1 MSINCYICAF
11 KTYVMLQFNIRKV
24 DPEAWIA
31 QIETIRQRICGCSSS
46 EEFRFYFDDD
56 IDITYLKPWHIVSLA
71 CLFDY
76 AISSDDRNVRV
87 FSNDEIANFFDD
99 DLHLS
104 QYFKDI
110 PYIEAETKQ
119 IMNLWKVEAAQS
131 YAYSNSLTRYLKREY
146 FKGKDLTAFNNAL
159 NELYANVADHAHAAG
174 VAYSYIRYDE
184 ARRAIG
190 VAFCDFGVGIPTSLR
205 EAMQIPPEGM
215 GFVEH
220 SMRPGVSA
228 RSSTHNAG
236 LGLDD
241 VLSLI
246 RDSDKTFRVVSN
258 REIYINSISEN
269 GREQQTSLLDFCFNG
284 TLIDFELDVSGFED
298 EEIIGESDLFGDIDW

>member
-1 MSINCYICAF
+1 
-11 KTYVMLQFNIRKV
+11 MLQFNIRKAE
-24 DPEAWIA
+24 PTAWIE
-31 QIETIRQRICGCSSS
+31 QIEGIRQRICGCSSS

-56 IDITYLKPWHIVSLA
+56 IDITYLAPWHIVSLA
-71 CLFDY
+71 CLFAY
-76 AISSDDRNVRV
+76 AISSDDREVEV
-87 FSNDEIANFFDD
+87 FSNDEITKFFND

-104 QYFKDI
+104 QYFKDA
-110 PYIEAETKQ
+110 PYVEAETKQ

-146 FKGKDLTAFNNAL
+146 FRGKDLSAFNNAL
-159 NELYANVADHAHAAG
+159 NELYANVADHSRADG
-174 VAYSYIRYDE
+174 MAYSYIRYDE
-184 ARRAIG
+184 VRGVIC

-205 EAMQIPPEGM
+205 QARQFPAEGV

-220 SMRPGVSA
+220 SMLPGVSA
-228 RSSTHNAG
+228 RSSSHNAG

-241 VLSLI
+241 VLSLV
-246 RDSDKTFRVVSN
+246 RDTDKTFRVVSN
-258 REIYINSISEN
+258 SEIYINSREEN
-269 GREQQTSLLDFCFNG
+269 GRRQQTSLLDFCFNG